1 MDFFGRLYKS
11 SQQQRREQIQF
22 YLKRFDLWEKRNL
35 PAGSFS
41 KRMKQNLAIAR
52 ALIHDPVIFFLDEP
66 TANLDLEATKIV
78 RDFILELKKEDRTI
92 ILNTH
97 LLDEADRICDR
108 IGILKTKL
116 IAVDTPENLR
126 KDVWGKKTVIQLE
139 SVTNAITQA
148 IKHNNFLNIQQEEN
162 KLFIQVEDPVKDNP
176 VLVETIISAG
186 GRIQFITEF
195 TPSLEDIYLKL
206 IRS

>member
-1 MDFFGRLYKS
+1 
-11 SQQQRREQIQF
+11 
-22 YLKRFDLWEKRNL
+22 
-35 PAGSFS
+35 
-41 KRMKQNLAIAR
+41 MKQNLAIAR